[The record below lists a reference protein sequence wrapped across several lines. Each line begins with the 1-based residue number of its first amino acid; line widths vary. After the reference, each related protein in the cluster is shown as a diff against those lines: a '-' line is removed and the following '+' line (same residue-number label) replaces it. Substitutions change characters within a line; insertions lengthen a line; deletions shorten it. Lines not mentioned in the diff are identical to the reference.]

1 SAPRRG
7 PGMATTPS
15 GADGDAPGAAAAPTE
30 RSPLLAEA
38 NRLEQTFGTALGARK
53 AGEAAEAILH
63 LDRTI
68 QEWAADSLQSDEPER
83 ARAILYSLVHRLGE
97 AAAAGVR
104 DPRERLAPLVES
116 LITLRKEL
124 RAAKAWELADRV
136 RDRLTAAHIEV
147 RDTPAGT
154 EWDLRE

>member
-1 SAPRRG
+1 MPRRAR
-7 PGMATTPS
+7 PARRATP
-15 GADGDAPGAAAAPTE
+15 APPRRRRARPTE

-38 NRLEQTFGTALGARK
+38 TRLEQAFGSALGARK
-53 AGEAAEAILH
+53 AADAAEAILH

-68 QEWAADSLQSDEPER
+68 QEWAADSLQTDEPDR
-83 ARAILYSLVHRLGE
+83 ARAILHSLIARLGE

-124 RAAKAWELADRV
+124 RAAKAYELADRV